1 MSGTAQHVW
10 ISDLTAGP
18 LVLVREALLDFWGGE
33 RVSRGERS
41 DCARARDVREIGCVD
56 MKGGSALVLG
66 DGAAPTTWLPRAQG
80 GALVRWIDAESEAAA
95 IAATGAGA
103 DATWTPTGCSFSS
116 AGGAHVLFPAAA
128 QGADTVGRARLVC
141 VMPAGD
147 YDILCADLEQSGACV
162 RVYRL
167 MWRPIARRR

>member
-1 MSGTAQHVW
+1 MKGTPQHVW
-10 ISDLTAGP
+10 ISDPAAGP

-33 RVSRGERS
+33 RVSAGGRS
-41 DCARARDVREIGCVD
+41 DCARAREVREIGCVE

-66 DGAAPTTWLPRAQG
+66 NGAAPTTWLPRPQG
-80 GALVRWIDAESEAAA
+80 GALVRWLAGEDEAAA

-103 DATWTPTGCSFSS
+103 EATWTPTGCSFPS
-116 AGGAHVLFPAAA
+116 AGGAHVLLPAVA
-128 QGADTVGRARLVC
+128 QGSETERARLGC

-147 YDILCADLEQSGACV
+147 YDLLCADLEHGGASV

-167 MWRPIARRR
+167 LWRPSVRRR